1 MVPERVCKDAAR
13 VRVDVEPMVRA
24 ITNVVFNAVEAA
36 GTGGRVR
43 VTATMDRVRAVVT
56 VEDSGPGVAPEL
68 AARMFD
74 PFVTGKVRGVGL
86 GLSVARKVTEAH
98 GGTVTADRSPDLGGA
113 RFVLDFLREG

>member
-1 MVPERVCKDAAR
+1 
-13 VRVDVEPMVRA
+13 
-24 ITNVVFNAVEAA
+24 
-36 GTGGRVR
+36 
-43 VTATMDRVRAVVT
+43 MDRVRAVVT